1 MKIGIMGT
9 RGIPNSYGGFEQ
21 FTQWLSVGLR
31 QKGHEVFVYNSSLHP
46 YKENEFKGVRIIHC
60 RDKEN
65 IYGTFGQF
73 IYDLNCIRDA
83 RTRKFDVL
91 FHFGYSS
98 DSFWWRRWPKD
109 TVNIMNMDGLEW
121 KRTKY
126 NAITRKFLKWAELKA
141 ATKSQF
147 LVADSLAMQEYVSTE
162 YGKKPVFIPYGAIP
176 FTSTGSDVP
185 EKYKLVPDQY
195 FLLIARME
203 RENNIEMIIKGHLAS
218 QHKFPLLVIGDTS
231 NMFGKFLVKKYNSP
245 SIFYAGSIYNDHI
258 LNELRFHSA
267 MYFHGHSV
275 GGTNP
280 SLLEAMACSCS
291 IAAHDN
297 HFNKAVLGAE
307 AEWFSNESDI
317 SRIINDLPDQLS
329 AKSRAELNL
338 EKIKTKYDPEKII
351 SAYEELASKAFR

>member
-21 FTQWLSVGLR
+21 FAEWLSVGLKE
-31 QKGHEVFVYNSSLHP
+31 KGHEVFVYNSSLHP
-46 YKENEFKGVRIIHC
+46 FKENEFKGVRIIHC

-73 IYDLNCIRDA
+73 IYDLNCIKDA

-98 DSFWWRRWPKD
+98 DSIWWRRWPKD

-126 NAITRKFLKWAELKA
+126 NVITRKFLKWAELKA

-147 LVADSLAMQEYVSTE
+147 LVADSLAVQEYVSNQ
-162 YGKKPVFIPYGAIP
+162 YGKRPVFIPYGAVS
-176 FTSTGSDVP
+176 FTSRGTAVP
-185 EKYKLVPDQY
+185 EKYRLVPQEY

-203 RENNIEMIIKGHLAS
+203 RENNIEMIVRGYIGSKH
-218 QHKFPLLVIGDTS
+218 QFPLFVIGDVS
-231 NMFGKFLVKKYNSP
+231 NSFGRYLVKKYSHA
-245 SIFYAGSIYNDHI
+245 SIVYAGSIYDNDV
-258 LNELRFHSA
+258 LNELRSHSKI
-267 MYFHGHSV
+267 YFHGHSV

-280 SLLEAMACSCS
+280 SLLEAMACGCS

-297 HFNKAVLGAE
+297 HFNKAVLGDD
-307 AEWFSNESDI
+307 AEWFSNENDI
-317 SRIINDLPDQLS
+317 AGIINHPPERSLEE
-329 AKSRAELNL
+329 KRAASNL

-351 SAYEELASKAFR
+351 SAYEDLANNAFR